1 MEKVYRDSLNF
12 IEAFMKEHMP
22 HINKDMNN
30 FPEIPKKVF
39 CLSLEACHGMRM
51 FCYGIKDNSITQSYV
66 ILRQLSEQISFL
78 WVLSEHKECF
88 ENVEK
93 MSKLKIGLLKN
104 DNYSIKESNKL
115 YKEAKKTYKL
125 KINLNDYLE
134 YGWMLM
140 FSDTCGVE
148 KLYELSGFTSM
159 KAWRDMFNALIHNTF
174 SFHQFYEEE
183 QDRIIKESIYIIYT
197 LMETY
202 ICSYHNLTGN
212 EFKINN
218 LDGYE
223 LFHIMY
229 NKIINHRKQL
239 NGELNISD

>member
-12 IEAFMKEHMP
+12 IEAFMEKHMP
-22 HINKDMNN
+22 HIHNDMNSL
-30 FPEIPKKVF
+30 FEIPNKVF
-39 CLSLEACHGMRM
+39 CLSLEVCHGMRM
-51 FCYGIKDNSITQSYV
+51 FCYGIKDHSITQSYV

-78 WVLSEHKECF
+78 WVLSEHKDCF
-88 ENVEK
+88 EKVER
-93 MSKLKIGLLKN
+93 MSNLKIGRLKN
-104 DNYSIKESNKL
+104 DNYSIKESNEL

-148 KLYELSGFTSM
+148 KLYELSGFADM

-174 SFHQFYEEE
+174 SFHQFCEEE

-202 ICSYHNLTGN
+202 ICSYHKLTGN
-212 EFKINN
+212 EFIIDN
-218 LDGYE
+218 LDGHG
-223 LFHIMY
+223 LFYIMY

-239 NGELNISD
+239 NGELSISD